1 MLENKKVFYAPKI
14 TATVNTNPEDF
25 TDLPKIQ
32 ATVKTDQAAPELP
45 KISVQVKQKE
55 TIVGNIGTMIA
66 GKGKDGK
73 DGKDGQ
79 DGRDGID
86 GKTPEKNVDYFDGK
100 DGYTPIK
107 GVDYFDGADG
117 KDGKD
122 GYTPIKGV
130 DYFDG
135 KDGLD
140 GKDGQNGYTPQKGI
154 DYFDGKDG
162 RDGKDGKNG
171 RTPIKGID
179 YRDGKD
185 GKDGKDG
192 LNGLNG
198 RNGFSPI
205 ISIEEI
211 DGGHR
216 VIITDKNGEKSFNV
230 MDGIGG
236 GGESGNDGFS
246 PTITVEEIDG
256 GHRLTITDAN
266 GTKTIDVL
274 NGLNG
279 KDGQQGKD
287 GVDGRDGYTPQKNID
302 YFDGKDGSPGK
313 DGKDGEPG
321 KDGQDGYTPV
331 KGVDYF
337 DGEPGKDGAPGADG
351 QPGKDG
357 YSPVRGTD
365 YWTTADI
372 QGIINEAVN
381 GVLAQ
386 KSTIL
391 ETAYPVG
398 AIYMSTVSTSPKTL
412 FGFGTWEQIQDKFL
426 LASGS
431 SYAAGSVG
439 GSATH
444 SHKYKTG
451 ARIYYGMVAG
461 ADADAHMAYDYVQG
475 KWIPAVKDDGQ
486 SSLPVKANAAAQA
499 STKEVSPYFM
509 ASEAQTE
516 TKNNMP
522 PYLAVYV
529 WKRTA

>member
-185 GKDGKDG
+185 GKDG

-216 VIITDKNGEKSFNV
+216 VIITDKNGEKTFDV

-236 GGESGNDGFS
+236 GGESENDCFS
-246 PTITVEEIDG
+246 PTITVEEIAG
-256 GHRLTITDAN
+256 GHRLTITDAD

-287 GVDGRDGYTPQKNID
+287 G
-302 YFDGKDGSPGK
+302 
-313 DGKDGEPG
+313 
-321 KDGQDGYTPV
+321 
-331 KGVDYF
+331 
-337 DGEPGKDGAPGADG
+337 APGADG
-351 QPGKDG
+351 PPGKDG

-372 QGIINEAVN
+372 QGMVNEAVN
-381 GVLAQ
+381 CVLAQ

-486 SSLPVKANAAAQA
+486 SSLPVKANAAVQA